1 MNSSPFITRN
11 KPSGNSNKKGNLLM
25 KILNRNFAGYL
36 IANAMIKLGYT
47 KRAKQKLLN
56 GNYIICLCFHTPSKN
71 LFESCV
77 NWLSKNGFQFISMK
91 DLEKISKG
99 ELDFPKGA
107 VIITADDGWQ
117 TNYESIVPVAVKNK
131 TPVTIF
137 LNPGIVENGDAYWWS
152 YVSAANRQKIIN
164 QSAEYYKGLE
174 NEERVQKINEIAAQ
188 VKLKREALTIE
199 QVKELS
205 NTDLI
210 SMQSHTISHPIL
222 PKCSDEKSANEIT
235 GAKKIIEGWT
245 AKPVTHF
252 AYPNGDYTQREMTT
266 LANNGYTM
274 AFTTNQRYITP
285 GDLKQPYTLPRL
297 LILEDASF
305 EENICRMM
313 GVWKKKRK

>member
-1 MNSSPFITRN
+1 
-11 KPSGNSNKKGNLLM
+11 M
-25 KILNRNFAGYL
+25 KILNRNFISFV
-36 IANAMIKLGYT
+36 IATAIIKLGYT

-56 GNYIICLCFHTPSKN
+56 GQYIICLCFHTPPKN

-77 NWLSKNGFQFISMK
+77 NWLSKNGFQFISIN
-91 DLEKISKG
+91 DLEKISRG
-99 ELDFPKGA
+99 EMEFPKGA

-117 TNYESIVPVAVKNK
+117 TNYDNIVPIAKKNK

-152 YVSAANRQKIIN
+152 YVAAANRQNIIN

-174 NEERVQKINEIAAQ
+174 NDVRVQKIDELATQ
-188 VKLKREALTIE
+188 VKLKREALTVE

-205 NTDLI
+205 SINLL

-222 PKCSDEKSANEIT
+222 PKCSDEKLAKEIT
-235 GAKKIIEGWT
+235 GSKKLIEEWT
-245 AKPVTHF
+245 SKPVTHF
-252 AYPNGDYTQREMTT
+252 AYPNGDYTPREITS
-266 LANNGYTM
+266 LAQSGYTM

-285 GDLKQPYTLPRL
+285 GDLKNPYTLPRL